1 MAWNKPSAANQQ
13 PAQKS
18 GSNPTSTKRGIIAGA
33 VVVVVLGAA
42 CVWLFSGNEARQD
55 AASTKERGRIKE
67 VTPAAAPTNAVTVA
81 PKVKD
86 PHEGYHLSTMGV
98 WQPNGRPTP
107 PGRKKVHGIFT
118 NRVGRAKVAYSNVT
132 EQVMLQIFN
141 RELGDA
147 PMPLPAALPQKD
159 MDELVSIL
167 LDKHP
172 ETSGDSDSIKYDK
185 ETLRLA
191 KKEMMKF
198 VKEGGDPYDFLKS
211 YHDQL
216 TQAFNRRFETHNF
229 VMNAIRNGEDPA
241 VVNDLV
247 KRLNADLKKDGI
259 KELDIPEAF
268 YKTKEQ
274 IEAEE
279 KAAEK
284 ED

>member
-1 MAWNKPSAANQQ
+1 MAWNKPSEKKVAEKKKGGQRNVHL
-13 PAQKS
+13 K
-18 GSNPTSTKRGIIAGA
+18 GLIAGA
-33 VVVVVLGAA
+33 IVVLGAGLA
-42 CVWLFSGNEARQD
+42 AWLIWPD
-55 AASTKERGRIKE
+55 AKPPLSASTSTSTSRIKE
-67 VTPAAAPTNAVTVA
+67 VTPAVAPTNAVAAA

-118 NRVGRAKVAYSNVT
+118 NRVGRAKVVYSNVT
-132 EQVMLQIFN
+132 EQVILQIFN

-147 PMPLPAALPQKD
+147 PMPLPAMLPQKD

-172 ETSGDSDSIKYDK
+172 ESSGDSDSIKYDK

-191 KKEMMKF
+191 KKEMLKF

-216 TQAFNRRFETHNF
+216 TQAFNRRFETQNF
-229 VMNAIRNGEDPA
+229 VMDTIRNGEDPA
-241 VVNDLV
+241 VVNDLIN
-247 KRLNADLKKDGI
+247 RLNADLKRDGI
-259 KELDIPEAF
+259 RELDIPEEF

-279 KAAEK
+279 KAAKK